1 MIAVPSAASGISR
14 RAVAWAAQKPHASAS
29 RARESGSVTCS
40 ARTAAEMP
48 ERHVAEAPADGAAR
62 LGARLEE
69 AVIPVPAHG
78 PSRVARYSRMSGRV
92 SGVIGAP

>member
-1 MIAVPSAASGISR
+1 MG
-14 RAVAWAAQKPHASAS
+14 RAEAPRLGETGPGERVRHVLRQD
-29 RARESGSVTCS
+29 GG
-40 ARTAAEMP
+40 EMP
-48 ERHVAEAPADGAAR
+48 ERHVPEAAADGAAR